1 MKCAKLFWAL
11 INRLRPAEPDCPCWS
26 HLAYPREKD
35 YLDAWFVFNTHPL
48 TSHLLVRSLAC
59 SLSLSHSTSLF
70 HFRIHFENILYECA
84 SACAI
89 YCVSNKWRFF
99 ILSLYIQDRL
109 CSQFR
114 QIHISLD
121 STLCIK
127 FAFISRVLRFIFRVV
142 KLFLN
147 IL

>member
-1 MKCAKLFWAL
+1 MCEIIWGSHQSFEANWTRLSLL
-11 INRLRPAEPDCPCWS
+11 IASCIPERERL
-26 HLAYPREKD
+26 PRCVVRVQ
-35 YLDAWFVFNTHPL
+35 YTSTHISF
-48 TSHLLVRSLAC
+48 TCSLAC
-59 SLSLSHSTSLF
+59 SLSLYHSPSLSLF
-70 HFRIHFENILYECA
+70 RIQFENILYECA

-114 QIHISLD
+114 QIHISLY